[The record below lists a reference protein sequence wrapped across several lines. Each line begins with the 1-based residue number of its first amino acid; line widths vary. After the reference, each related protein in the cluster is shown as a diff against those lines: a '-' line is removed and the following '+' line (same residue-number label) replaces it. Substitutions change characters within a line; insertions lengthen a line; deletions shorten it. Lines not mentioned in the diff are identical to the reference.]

1 MDRLPSNR
9 LLAVRALQVMVCHVL
24 SAILAEKVLTTK
36 GFKFP
41 GVYATVEFTT
51 FALVPVLLR
60 AVLNGP
66 LTTWRSVMGTVASGK
81 AWRAAYCGVSMAAS
95 HSAGLAATVR
105 INYTTAMLF
114 GAIRLP
120 TIMFAGSF
128 LNPHTKATCKA
139 YLFSLV
145 TTAGLCLFGI
155 AERRDSRHFELSGLA
170 LVAANLCLGA
180 LTFNLQQRALQRS
193 HQMKSNPA
201 VPIGKGAVAVRVDV
215 EAQKETHSRTSLQP
229 FVADNFMFFEYG
241 AALTMTALYSV
252 ISGELFRFTEWC
264 GKHNGVKAEL
274 LPVLLGAL
282 LATYGVKTL
291 MHVTAEFD
299 AARSSLIT
307 SCRKSVT
314 FVISFMLFPKPFS
327 RLHAAGVSLTI
338 GGVFGNQIE
347 ANPL

>member
-155 AERRDSRHFELSGLA
+155 AERRDSRHFELR
-170 LVAANLCLGA
+170 VW
-180 LTFNLQQRALQRS
+180 RWLQRTC
-193 HQMKSNPA
+193 A
-201 VPIGKGAVAVRVDV
+201 
-215 EAQKETHSRTSLQP
+215 
-229 FVADNFMFFEYG
+229 
-241 AALTMTALYSV
+241 
-252 ISGELFRFTEWC
+252 
-264 GKHNGVKAEL
+264 
-274 LPVLLGAL
+274 
-282 LATYGVKTL
+282 
-291 MHVTAEFD
+291 
-299 AARSSLIT
+299 
-307 SCRKSVT
+307 
-314 FVISFMLFPKPFS
+314 
-327 RLHAAGVSLTI
+327 
-338 GGVFGNQIE
+338 
-347 ANPL
+347 